1 MTYTNFP
8 NGATSFGIPLV
19 GGIGGIP
26 FTGNWYFVD
35 AAAGSDGNE
44 GTVDAPLQTIARAY
58 ALCTDGN
65 NDVVALM
72 GAPLTSAPTTGTF
85 RLSATLTWAKSATH
99 MIGITAPTRVGQR
112 ARIAPLTTA
121 TTNINPL
128 FSVTAQGCV
137 FANFSFFQG
146 IGQASTDEQLATIT
160 GQRNYFWNVDFGGM
174 GNAAGAA
181 RAGSYV
187 ILLNGAQENTFSRCT
202 IGVDTIARTAANAS
216 VKCTTAATRNIF
228 EDCLFPVYATAAT
241 PLVFDMSATGSIDR
255 YLLIRNSIIINSG
268 SSTLTAV
275 IASTASPGGV
285 AVFDNNTVVGAA
297 NYAAS
302 ATDATVKVAGPVPNG
317 HTSGVALSSSTS

>member
-65 NDVVALM
+65 NDVVALI

-146 IGQASTDEQLATIT
+146 MVRLALTSNSP
-160 GQRNYFWNVDFGGM
+160 R
-174 GNAAGAA
+174 
-181 RAGSYV
+181 
-187 ILLNGAQENTFSRCT
+187 SR
-202 IGVDTIARTAANAS
+202 AS
-216 VKCTTAATRNIF
+216 VTT
-228 EDCLFPVYATAAT
+228 
-241 PLVFDMSATGSIDR
+241 
-255 YLLIRNSIIINSG
+255 SG
-268 SSTLTAV
+268 TLTL
-275 IASTASPGGV
+275 
-285 AVFDNNTVVGAA
+285 AA
-297 NYAAS
+297 WAMRLAR
-302 ATDATVKVAGPVPNG
+302 
-317 HTSGVALSSSTS
+317 LSLVRM

>member
-26 FTGNWYFVD
+26 FTGNWYFVN
-35 AAAGSDGNE
+35 AVSGSDGNE
-44 GTVDAPLQTIARAY
+44 GTVDAPLQTIAQAY

-65 NDVVALM
+65 NDVVALI

-85 RLSATLTWAKSATH
+85 RLSETLTWAKSATH

-112 ARIAPLTTA
+112 ARISPLTTA

-146 IGQASTDEQLATIT
+146 TGQASTDEQLANIT
-160 GQRNYFWNVDFGGM
+160 GQRNYFWNVNFGGM
-174 GNAAGAA
+174 GNAVGAG

-187 ILLNGAQENTFSRCT
+187 ILLDGAQENTFSNCT
-202 IGVDTIARTAANAS
+202 IGVDTIARTAANTS

-228 EDCLFPVYATAAT
+228 EDCLFPVYATAGT
-241 PLVFDMSATGSIDR
+241 PVVVNVNAVGSIDR
-255 YLLIRNSIIINSG
+255 FLLVRNSTIINSG
-268 SSTLTAV
+268 TTALAAV
-275 IASTASPGGV
+275 VAYNASQGGFVFLDNCSAMQCTDWTAADTS
-285 AVFDNNTVVGAA
+285 VVQI
-297 NYAAS
+297 
-302 ATDATVKVAGPVPNG
+302 TGPVPSG
-317 HTSGVALSSSTS
+317 DTSGMAVASDKT